1 MVRQLYYVPIA
12 QLRLWILERK
22 EFYVAHGVGG
32 CCALMSTHTA
42 DITVGAEETPW

>member
-32 CCALMSTHTA
+32 CCALMRTHTA